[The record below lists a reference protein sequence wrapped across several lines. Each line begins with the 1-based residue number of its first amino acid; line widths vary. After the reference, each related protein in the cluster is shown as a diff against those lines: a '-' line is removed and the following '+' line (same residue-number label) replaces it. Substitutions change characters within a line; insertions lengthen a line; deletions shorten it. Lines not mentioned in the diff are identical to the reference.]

1 MNVEIDDQKTIEAVS
16 RILALAHM
24 VTEREEIDR
33 NVLRDLIV
41 LCVEIIEHRT
51 IPVEVQKL
59 IELFVDEK
67 LN

>member
-1 MNVEIDDQKTIEAVS
+1 MEIDDQKTIEAVS